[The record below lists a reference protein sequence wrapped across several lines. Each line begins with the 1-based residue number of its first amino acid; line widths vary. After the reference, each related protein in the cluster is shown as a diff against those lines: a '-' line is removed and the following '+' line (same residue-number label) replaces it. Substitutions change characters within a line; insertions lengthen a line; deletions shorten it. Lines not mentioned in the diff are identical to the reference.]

1 MGNFVPHNSKAM
13 FDLIS
18 KLGGLKAKMDAVK
31 SILDDLRV
39 SGESGASEVKVT
51 VTGNRKVVSVH
62 IEPHL
67 LFPEKKEQVEELL
80 EIALN
85 RALQEAEK
93 RAEEEMK
100 AAGREL
106 LPGFPL

>member
-1 MGNFVPHNSKAM
+1 MLYNCKDM

-31 SILDDLRV
+31 STLDDVRV
-39 SGESGASEVKVT
+39 TGESGSGEVRVS

-85 RALQEAEK
+85 RALQDAEK

-106 LPGFPL
+106 LPGFPI